1 MAFHMEAF
9 RSSLSSG
16 TTDVFQQITYI
27 SAGALLAPS
36 GNGVQVSAQLPFL
49 HSVFGVSAHLENL
62 QVQAA
67 SFLPL
72 PYLTLGPNNKG
83 TAMESP
89 PRAWDYALR
98 PKALRPTEFLNMYGS
113 QTNGSAETV
122 AAFVQ
127 FTDNNRPAAPPIA
140 TAPAVN
146 GNGMFTTA
154 HATAAT
160 TLTAN
165 AWSQVTPIFDQPLP
179 AGQYALVGVR
189 AVSATALAFRIA
201 PVVEPLWRPGGVA
214 CQSAD
219 QLDAPNQR
227 YFNPQTGKVSDWGV
241 WLTFFQNTAPFVQF
255 WATSADTAEDM
266 YFDLIKISDVT
277 TSGAL

>member
-1 MAFHMEAF
+1 MFHMEAF
-9 RSSLSSG
+9 RSALASG
-16 TTDVFQQITYI
+16 ATDVFQQITYI

-36 GNGVQVSAQLPFL
+36 GSGLQVSAQLPFL
-49 HSVFGVSAHLENL
+49 HSAFGVSAHLENL
-62 QVQAA
+62 QFQAA

-72 PYLTLGPNNKG
+72 PYTTVSPNNKG
-83 TAMESP
+83 TAAESP
-89 PRAWDYALR
+89 PRFWDFTPKY
-98 PKALRPTEFLNMYGS
+98 KALRPTEFFNLYGS
-113 QTNGSAETV
+113 QTSGGSETV
-122 AAFVQ
+122 TAFVQ
-127 FTDNNRPAAPPIA
+127 FTDNNRQAAPPIA
-140 TAPAVN
+140 TAPSVN
-146 GNGMFTTA
+146 GNGMLTIA

-227 YFNPQTGKVSDWGV
+227 YINPQTGKISDWGV
-241 WLTFFQNTAPFVQF
+241 WVTFFQNTAPFVQF

-266 YFDLIKISDVT
+266 WFDLIKISDVT